1 MDKGAWQATV
11 STTEVNEHALTK
23 ILNMCI
29 TFLPTSFR
37 IYLCLKKS
45 CTSMHNL
52 HEVWLIPKLFMQ
64 KQKHNIINVL
74 QTVLNG
80 YS

>member
-1 MDKGAWQATV
+1 
-11 STTEVNEHALTK
+11 
-23 ILNMCI
+23 
-29 TFLPTSFR
+29 
-37 IYLCLKKS
+37 
-45 CTSMHNL
+45 MHNL

-74 QTVLNG
+74 QTVLNA